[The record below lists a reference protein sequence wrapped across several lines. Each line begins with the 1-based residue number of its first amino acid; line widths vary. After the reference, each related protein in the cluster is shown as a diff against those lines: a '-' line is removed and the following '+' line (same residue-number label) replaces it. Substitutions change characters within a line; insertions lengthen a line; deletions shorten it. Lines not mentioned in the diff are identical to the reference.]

1 LSPAQ
6 TNNSRDT
13 LSKIIRTK
21 WNGGMAQ
28 AVAHLFFKHVALS
41 SNSGTTIKKK
51 QQPTTIITDFH
62 SPFSI
67 VDKS

>member
-41 SNSGTTIKKK
+41 SNSSTTIKKK
-51 QQPTTIITDFH
+51 ATTNYNNYRF
-62 SPFSI
+62 PFPI
-67 VDKS
+67 FNC